1 MLAAMMTP
9 GTLTAPPCEPP
20 ATAATATDP
29 AAPVLARHRGRAVT
43 QTDIDSIRA
52 LIAAHPGASRR
63 RLSALLCEAWNWRQQ
78 NGCLRDMVCRGLML
92 QLHRAGLIELP
103 DKVNSP
109 GNPLARRV
117 QAFAANDT
125 AAAAADDLDRTPID
139 CSLRQLGPLRTQQVR
154 RTPLEAL
161 FGALLARHHYLGFVR
176 PVGEHLKY
184 LVWAGERPI
193 AALAFS
199 SAPRHLAPRDRFIGW
214 DAESRTRNLQLI
226 AINPRFL
233 IMPWVRVPHLA
244 SHLLGA
250 MARRLSADWQR
261 RYGHPI
267 HYLET
272 FTDPALFAGTCYRA
286 ANWTPLGLT
295 TGRGKAA
302 MTKKA
307 NRSLKLVWG
316 LPLTPRW
323 RQRLQGGA

>member
-1 MLAAMMTP
+1 MTTP
-9 GTLTAPPCEPP
+9 PALSAPPQPP
-20 ATAATATDP
+20 AACAQDLT
-29 AAPVLARHRGRAVT
+29 RHRGRAVT
-43 QTDIDSIRA
+43 QPDIDSIRA

-92 QLHRAGLIELP
+92 ELHRAGLIQLP
-103 DKVNSP
+103 DKVKSP
-109 GNPLARRV
+109 GNPLARR
-117 QAFAANDT
+117 APAAL
-125 AAAAADDLDRTPID
+125 AAAPAADDLDRAPIA
-139 CSLRQLGPLRTQQVR
+139 CPLRQLDPLRIEPVR
-154 RTPLEAL
+154 RTPFETL
-161 FGALLARHHYLGFVR
+161 FSALLARHHYLGFVR

-184 LVWAGERPI
+184 LVWADERPI

-214 DAESRTRNLQLI
+214 SPEARTHNLHLI

-233 IMPWVRVPHLA
+233 IMPWVHVPHLA

-250 MARRLSADWQR
+250 MARRLSADWQNL
-261 RYGHPI
+261 YGHPI

-272 FTDPALFAGTCYRA
+272 FTDPELFAGTCYRA

-302 MTKKA
+302 LSHKA

-316 LPLTPRW
+316 LPLTARW
-323 RQRLQGGA
+323 RQLLQGSA